1 MNIRSILVHLDVTHE
16 SVERQAFAHALADQ
30 FDAKVTALFG
40 HADEAQ
46 PAFAH
51 SAAAALRAA
60 QECEGPHDIARARLH
75 AHHLQRGRGGIWCDV
90 GRDLVPALVAE
101 AAYADLL
108 VLGRPAR
115 LNDTEAATSGLV
127 ESCILRSGTPAL
139 VVPHP
144 HRRDIVGA
152 SVLIA
157 WDGSVQAARA
167 VRSALP
173 FLRRARQ
180 VHIASWSRP
189 PARAPFSQLGLTEWL
204 DRHGVGSRQHLHEAT
219 AHVGDALRALAHE
232 LKADLIV
239 MGCYGHGPW
248 RERMFGG
255 ATRSVLMAPPTP
267 VLMAH

>member
-1 MNIRSILVHLDVTHE
+1 MNIRSILVHLDVTPE
-16 SVERQAFAHALADQ
+16 SVERQAFAHGLADQ
-30 FDAKVTALFG
+30 FDARVTALFG
-40 HADEAQ
+40 LAEEAQ

-51 SAAAALRAA
+51 SAAAAMRAA
-60 QECEGPHDIARARLH
+60 EAFEGPHDIARARLH
-75 AHHLQRGRGGIWCDV
+75 AGHLQRGRDGIWCDV
-90 GRDLVPALVAE
+90 GRDLVSALVAE

-115 LNDTEAATSGLV
+115 LDDTGSAPSGLV
-127 ESCILRSGTPAL
+127 ESSILRSGTPAL

-144 HRRDIVGA
+144 HRQDTVGA
-152 SVLIA
+152 RILIA

-173 FLRRARQ
+173 FLCNAGQ
-180 VHIASWSRP
+180 VDIASWSRP
-189 PARAPFSQLGLTEWL
+189 PARAPFSRVGVTEWL
-204 DRHGVGSRQHLHEAT
+204 QRHGIRSQQHLHDT
-219 AHVGDALRALAHE
+219 TTHVGDALRVLARE
-232 LKADLIV
+232 LQSDLIV